1 MVAPQRVS
9 VTPGAIP
16 EQVPRLPLMLQALQA
31 AQLALPQQTPSTQL
45 PLMHWLAALQVS
57 PLAFSAQFL
66 VVPLPWQVFGE
77 TQSVS
82 AAQLLLQAPVPQT

>member
-1 MVAPQRVS
+1 
-9 VTPGAIP
+9 
-16 EQVPRLPLMLQALQA
+16 MLQALQA

-45 PLMHWLAALQVS
+45 PLMHWLPPVQVS
-57 PLAFSAQFL
+57 PLALSAQFL

-82 AAQLLLQAPVPQT
+82 AVQLLLHAPVPHT